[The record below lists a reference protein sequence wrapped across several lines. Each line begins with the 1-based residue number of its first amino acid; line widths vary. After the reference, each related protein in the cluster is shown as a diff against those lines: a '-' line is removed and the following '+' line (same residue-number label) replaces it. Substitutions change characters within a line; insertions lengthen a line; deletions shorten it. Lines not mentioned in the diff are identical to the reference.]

1 MLCFQR
7 IRTCSLP
14 DLRLLFLTASSPGTF
29 FREQSIE
36 DQMDGE
42 VEEEDGD
49 VEGTQDEEEEILSN
63 DDEEDEELEEIQR

>member
-1 MLCFQR
+1 
-7 IRTCSLP
+7 
-14 DLRLLFLTASSPGTF
+14 
-29 FREQSIE
+29 
-36 DQMDGE
+36 MDGE